1 MEEGT
6 QNVIS
11 DTSVQF
17 FEDGADLTSIEV
29 GRKGR
34 VPIISRLHRAL
45 FTLGIVISAYQ
56 VRTLPNGVVE
66 RIVLQRRDGGAI
78 RGELS
83 HLTRAAILPIALES
97 DT

>member
-1 MEEGT
+1 MEEDT
-6 QNVIS
+6 KAVNS

-17 FEDGADLTSIEV
+17 FEDGPGLTSIEV

-34 VPIISRLHRAL
+34 APIISRLHRAL

-66 RIVLQRRDGGAI
+66 RIVLQRRDGGSI
-78 RGELS
+78 DGELS
-83 HLTRAAILPIALES
+83 HLARAAVLPIALES
-97 DT
+97 ET